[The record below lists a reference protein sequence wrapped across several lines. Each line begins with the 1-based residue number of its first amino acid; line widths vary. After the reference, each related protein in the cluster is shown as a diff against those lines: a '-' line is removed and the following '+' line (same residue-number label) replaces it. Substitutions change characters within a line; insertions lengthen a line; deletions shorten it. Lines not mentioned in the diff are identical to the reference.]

1 MIYEEDLQRV
11 RDEIGETRITGYI
24 AVLERE
30 LREVKSENHRLREG
44 IKEIIS
50 KCQIIQPGSGS

>member
-1 MIYEEDLQRV
+1 MIYEEDIRRV
-11 RDEIGETRITGYI
+11 RDEISSSKITGYI

-44 IKEIIS
+44 IKEIIV
-50 KCQIIQPGSGS
+50 KCQEIQPGSGS